1 MDDLY
6 NLVYGTYNNGG
17 GTQLY
22 NALVKGGIDS
32 LEKFD
37 FADIEYLNTI
47 KGIGGVGRRRIAYLK
62 RLLREQHI
70 KDLVNDIYKRFL
82 DDTGID
88 PEKVASYH
96 KSHATTLLLAGHGR
110 TLGIDVVLKSGSTIR
125 YCFDASEWINFDKKE
140 GE

>member
-37 FADIEYLNTI
+37 SADIEYLNTI
-47 KGIGGVGRRRIAYLK
+47 NGIGGVGRRRIAYLK
-62 RLLREQHI
+62 RVLREQHI

-88 PEKVASYH
+88 PEKVASYR
-96 KSHATTLLLAGHGR
+96 KSHDTTLLLAGHGR

-125 YCFDASEWINFDKKE
+125 YRFDASEWINFDKKE

>member
-22 NALVKGGIDS
+22 NALVRGGIDS

-37 FADIEYLNTI
+37 SADIEYLNTI

-82 DDTGID
+82 DDTEID
-88 PEKVASYH
+88 PEKVASYN
-96 KSHATTLLLAGHGR
+96 KSHETTLLLAGHGR
-110 TLGIDVVLKSGSTIR
+110 TLGIKIELKSGSTIR

-140 GE
+140 DV